1 MGYWDQDG
9 TGKMFAKCHIL
20 NKLQGVYMYLAL
32 KKRIKA
38 EMVSKLKKIWV
49 QKKFVSKKRWLKKF
63 GEK

>member
-38 EMVSKLKKIWV
+38 EMVSKLKKFW
-49 QKKFVSKKRWLKKF
+49 SKKKLCQKNVD
-63 GEK
+63 